1 MAIAVMYLQAN
12 PGGLTLY
19 GWTVDRTLLST
30 IFAIELSLVLF
41 VLGQTIVFYSPSSW
55 VIYYHQCK
63 CCPVL
68 KSILLSKVPS
78 KVHSEL
84 FFVRSRIFFSHYTL
98 DFGTLGRSTP
108 VVYCTSASSILY
120 NLYIHLYIKISS
132 KSVPL
137 IGTVCNM

>member
-30 IFAIELSLVLF
+30 IFAIKLSLVLF
-41 VLGQTIVFYSPSSW
+41 VLGQTIVFDSPSSW
-55 VIYYHQCK
+55 VIYYHLCK

-68 KSILLSKVPS
+68 KSILLF

-84 FFVRSRIFFSHYTL
+84 FFVRSPNFFSHYTL

-108 VVYCTSASSILY
+108 VVDCTSASSILY
-120 NLYIHLYIKISS
+120 NLYIHLYINISS
-132 KSVPL
+132 KLFPL
-137 IGTVCNM
+137 IGIICNM